1 MATEDGLA
9 DGGSSPPKNP
19 FNFQTQFISTGPV
32 KSVRCLPLIPFRFI
46 IHIGLAH

>member
-9 DGGSSPPKNP
+9 NGDSGAPAGKNP

-32 KSVRCLPLIPFRFI
+32 KSVRYLCFSM
-46 IHIGLAH
+46 